1 MTEAEKS
8 IYFMTMIVNHTPV
21 SYTHLDVYK
30 RQAKG
35 INRAIN
41 LGNVEKILA
50 MMKVKGYR
58 KAEMVQVVKAE
69 DVLSLIHI

>member
-1 MTEAEKS
+1 MKK
-8 IYFMTMIVNHTPV
+8 IYLEVKVVANNEVRNVAF
-21 SYTHLDVYK
+21 
-30 RQAKG
+30 AKG

-58 KAEMVQVVKAE
+58 RCN
-69 DVLSLIHI
+69 HNR